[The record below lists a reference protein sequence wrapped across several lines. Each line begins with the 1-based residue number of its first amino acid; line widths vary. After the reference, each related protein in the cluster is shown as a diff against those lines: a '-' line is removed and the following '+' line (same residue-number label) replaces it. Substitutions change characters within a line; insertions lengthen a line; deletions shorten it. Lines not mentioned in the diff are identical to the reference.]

1 MKFFYALLFL
11 IVATPVYANCSI
23 NAGIDDD
30 NLTKMIVNQGWSLS
44 NYGKICNELKR
55 HNLGIHINQIGYI
68 SDYQTTVVTNLRVY
82 PREIQEKYKQV
93 ITVETNKMS
102 LLSSPERTSA
112 KLSDL
117 KYKDA
122 NNLLNTL
129 LDDKKIWNG
138 TLDQIA
144 FLREKMKSQ

>member
-1 MKFFYALLFL
+1 MNIKIGLMNSCLTG
-11 IVATPVYANCSI
+11 IV
-23 NAGIDDD
+23 
-30 NLTKMIVNQGWSLS
+30 
-44 NYGKICNELKR
+44 E
-55 HNLGIHINQIGYI
+55 
-68 SDYQTTVVTNLRVY
+68 
-82 PREIQEKYKQV
+82 
-93 ITVETNKMS
+93 
-102 LLSSPERTSA
+102 
-112 KLSDL
+112 LSDL